1 MDISA
6 LEITELNE
14 LSLIQLSINTLI
26 GFTQAQAGSE

>member
-14 LSLIQLSINTLI
+14 LSLIQLFINMLI
-26 GFTQAQAGSE
+26 AFTQAQTGSE